1 MLGALLWGIGAGM
14 ALAEE
19 NEKAKVK
26 SKDEQ
31 LTEAKEIISKLCFVI
46 HEHEDDYNIRGL
58 MQKAKAFLK
67 E

>member
-1 MLGALLWGIGAGM
+1 MTEMAKALS
-14 ALAEE
+14 EE
-19 NEKAKVK
+19 IEKNEQLEK
-26 SKDEQ
+26 Q

>member
-1 MLGALLWGIGAGM
+1 MTEMAKALS
-14 ALAEE
+14 EE
-19 NEKAKVK
+19 IEKNEQLEK
-26 SKDEQ
+26 Q

-58 MQKAKAFLK
+58 MQKAKAFLNK